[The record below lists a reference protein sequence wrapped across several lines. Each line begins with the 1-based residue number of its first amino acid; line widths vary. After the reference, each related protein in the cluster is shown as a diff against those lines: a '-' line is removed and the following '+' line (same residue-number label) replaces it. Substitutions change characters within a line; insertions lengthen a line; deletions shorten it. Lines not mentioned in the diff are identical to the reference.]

1 MEYTVRPYKKGEE
14 QYVAEAHRRI
24 YREEYN
30 WGPAFSEYA
39 AAIALDFAKK
49 EHGPGEE
56 LWVAEDTAAGRLLG
70 CIMLCGAGD
79 DIGQL
84 RLFLVEPDCRRF
96 GIGSALTRALF
107 DRARQAGYRWLILWT
122 AGPLE
127 DAVRIYGR
135 LGFVQTETSS
145 NTDWSLAGEPVTEIK
160 MELEL

>member
-14 QYVAEAHRRI
+14 QYVAEAHRRV

-84 RLFLVEPDCRRF
+84 RLFLVEPDSRRS
-96 GIGSALTRALF
+96 GIGSALTKALF
-107 DRARQAGYRWLILWT
+107 SRAREAGYRRLILWT